1 MGIITVEC
9 NGVLFHVEILLL
21 DVWSS
26 IFRTNL
32 SFLTILLRFSN
43 FSKIR
48 SSKNISNILNSK
60 KIVRES
66 LNLEKKGRKNSDLEW
81 NPKEMNF
88 LSGSFS
94 EINSNLSFRI
104 RWRFLSFPR
113 FCRGPF
119 TKTFQLSFS
128 LGDSWRASRSSL
140 RRCKTL
146 IAVSHC
152 STQENESRA
161 ESRADFW

>member
-9 NGVLFHVEILLL
+9 NGVLFHAEILLL

-26 IFRTNL
+26 IFITNL

-60 KIVRES
+60 KIVRGS

-81 NPKEMNF
+81 NPIF
-88 LSGSFS
+88 
-94 EINSNLSFRI
+94 
-104 RWRFLSFPR
+104 
-113 FCRGPF
+113 
-119 TKTFQLSFS
+119 
-128 LGDSWRASRSSL
+128 
-140 RRCKTL
+140 
-146 IAVSHC
+146 
-152 STQENESRA
+152 
-161 ESRADFW
+161 